1 MVKKNLVLFGANSEF
16 AKAFSNLAKEQ
27 GHSIFGIS
35 RSYIDN
41 LDINNQL
48 KIDQNYENLNEIEK
62 FISNID
68 DPYIIF
74 FNGFL
79 AENRDIYFPTNK
91 EIEKTLKINYL
102 LPLKITNQLI
112 KVTNI
117 NKFIYISTMAAVKPR
132 RKNYIYGLSK
142 RSLEESVKKIRDIN
156 FLIIRFGQIET
167 NMSKD
172 HKKAPFSYQ
181 KDEASSA
188 LLKKIERTGLL
199 YANSFLFMMSIFL
212 RLLPSLVINYL
223 EKQK

>member
-91 EIEKTLKINYL
+91 EMAEPDIILKANEILGEMGVIDTAPRMATAKALTDCIVIFVSQKEFEKKLDEGDMI
-102 LPLKITNQLI
+102 
-112 KVTNI
+112 VRGV
-117 NKFIYISTMAAVKPR
+117 MAILSSRLRELQKR
-132 RKNYIYGLSK
+132 R
-142 RSLEESVKKIRDIN
+142 
-156 FLIIRFGQIET
+156 
-167 NMSKD
+167 
-172 HKKAPFSYQ
+172 
-181 KDEASSA
+181 
-188 LLKKIERTGLL
+188 
-199 YANSFLFMMSIFL
+199 
-212 RLLPSLVINYL
+212 
-223 EKQK
+223 